1 MSDEKTVE
9 NKLEDGIGRV
19 QDGAENLFNKAAD
32 QTDGLACNKA
42 CAALDAVRDCVADQ
56 PIVAVSVAGLFGFI
70 LGALLAR
77 KS

>member
-32 QTDGLACNKA
+32 QP
-42 CAALDAVRDCVADQ
+42 V
-56 PIVAVSVAGLFGFI
+56 VAVSVAGLFGFI